1 MMCLVYKKLIN
12 KGVVFI
18 KKVLKMLELIKV
30 GTLMVLSYLCLCQLL
45 STDTFVSALFQK
57 MLLKS

>member
-30 GTLMVLSYLCLCQLL
+30 GTLTKNRRVTSYTKVQ
-45 STDTFVSALFQK
+45 S
-57 MLLKS
+57 LKFTIGNQNLISKVD

>member
-1 MMCLVYKKLIN
+1 MMCPVYKKLIN

-30 GTLMVLSYLCLCQLL
+30 GTLTKNRRVTSHTKVQ
-45 STDTFVSALFQK
+45 S
-57 MLLKS
+57 LKFTIGNQNLISKVD

>member
-18 KKVLKMLELIKV
+18 KKVLKILELIKV
-30 GTLMVLSYLCLCQLL
+30 GTLTKNRRVTSYTKVQSL
-45 STDTFVSALFQK
+45 
-57 MLLKS
+57 